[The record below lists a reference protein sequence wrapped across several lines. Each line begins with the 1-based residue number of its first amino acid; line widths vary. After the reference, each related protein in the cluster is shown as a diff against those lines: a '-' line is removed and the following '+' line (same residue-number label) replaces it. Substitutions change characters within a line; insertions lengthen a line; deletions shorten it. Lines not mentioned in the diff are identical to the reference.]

1 LGDVLISF
9 ESEVNNIRNQ
19 YGKDDYE
26 VVVPKTDILAEF
38 PVAWV
43 DKNVEQNKTADAA
56 KAYLTWLYSPA
67 AQKIITDFY
76 YRVNNPQLMAQQKA
90 RFPATNLFRVE
101 DIFGGWD
108 TV

>member
-1 LGDVLISF
+1 MLISF
-9 ESEVNNIRNQ
+9 ESEVNTIRNQ

-43 DKNVEQNKTADAA
+43 DKNVEHNKTADAA
-56 KAYLTWLYSPA
+56 KAYLTWLYSPE

-76 YRVNNPQLMAQQKA
+76 YRVNNPQLMEQQKIA
-90 RFPATNLFRVE
+90 FQPHSC
-101 DIFGGWD
+101 FGLKTYLVAGI
-108 TV
+108 TL